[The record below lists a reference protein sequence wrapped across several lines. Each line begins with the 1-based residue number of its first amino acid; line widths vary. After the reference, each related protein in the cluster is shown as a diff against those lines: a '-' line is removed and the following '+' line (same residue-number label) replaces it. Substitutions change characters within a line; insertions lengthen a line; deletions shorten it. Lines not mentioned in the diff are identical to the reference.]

1 MNHPHHRLVL
11 ASGAA
16 LALGLAVSTSGVAH
30 AAGAP
35 STLRQPTDDTF
46 LTAGSGVANSYTVLA
61 SGTSTLVTFKDASGA
76 PFSVPAGTPLCGTSA
91 DVTLCQVTSG
101 SVIIDARD
109 GNDSVSVTVSMP
121 VVLAGNTGDD
131 LLRSVGTSKSTFMG
145 GAGND
150 TVSYAGVTKSVS
162 AAIGSSAGISGGM
175 SGSINADVENLLGG
189 SAADVLIG
197 GAHPL
202 GRVDGA
208 AGDDTLGGGPNGS
221 ALVGGTG
228 NDQLL
233 ARGPNNYFEGGPGN
247 DHLVGGSGVDWFFA
261 KDGAAGDRIT
271 CGGGDDWVS
280 ADPGDTIVD
289 PQNCETI
296 S

>member
-1 MNHPHHRLVL
+1 MNHPPHRLVL

-35 STLRQPTDDTF
+35 SRLRQSTDDTF

-101 SVIIDARD
+101 SV
-109 GNDSVSVTVSMP
+109 
-121 VVLAGNTGDD
+121 
-131 LLRSVGTSKSTFMG
+131 GTSKSTFMG

-162 AAIGSSAGISGGM
+162 AAIGSSAGISGGT